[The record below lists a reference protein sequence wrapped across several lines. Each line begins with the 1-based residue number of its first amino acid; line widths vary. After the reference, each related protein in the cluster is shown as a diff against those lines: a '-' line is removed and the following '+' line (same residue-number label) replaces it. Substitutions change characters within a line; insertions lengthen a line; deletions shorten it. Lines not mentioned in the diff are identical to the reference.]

1 MDLSSWKMT
10 LNAAEPI
17 RLETVERFTEAF
29 AGCGF
34 KANAMCAGYGLA
46 EGTLKITAV
55 PIADLRTTCW
65 VEGAALAR
73 HRIVLTIPGSLGA
86 QPVVS
91 CGRSQVDTKVVIVD
105 PERLVECPP

>member
-1 MDLSSWKMT
+1 MTYVSTTTAEQRAALDLSSWKMT

-46 EGTLKITAV
+46 
-55 PIADLRTTCW
+55 
-65 VEGAALAR
+65 
-73 HRIVLTIPGSLGA
+73 
-86 QPVVS
+86 
-91 CGRSQVDTKVVIVD
+91 
-105 PERLVECPP
+105 